1 MEQHINYITLGVAD
15 LAASHRFYRDVFGW
29 RETEDG
35 NEHIAFFQTGN
46 ALRLALFG
54 REALAQDA
62 QVSAQGSGFPNFTLA
77 HNVGSEAEVDA
88 LFAAF
93 AARNANIVKA
103 PQKVFWG
110 GYSGYIADPDGF
122 LWEIAFNPFCKHCA
136 EIRRPKP
143 PFSDSLKPL
152 IPTFHLRRHPCTP
165 KP

>member
-15 LAASHRFYRDVFGW
+15 LTASRRFYRDVFGW

-88 LFAAF
+88 LFATF

-122 LWEIAFNPFCKHCA
+122 LWEIAFNPF
-136 EIRRPKP
+136 
-143 PFSDSLKPL
+143 LQ
-152 IPTFHLRRHPCTP
+152 TLR
-165 KP
+165 

>member
-1 MEQHINYITLGVAD
+1 MEQHINYIALGVVD
-15 LAASHRFYRDVFGW
+15 LTASRRFYREVFGW

-35 NEHIAFFQTGN
+35 NDHIAFFQTGS

-77 HNVGSEAEVDA
+77 HNVGSEGEVDA

-93 AARNANIVKA
+93 AARNANTVKA

-122 LWEIAFNPFCKHCA
+122 LWEIAFNPF
-136 EIRRPKP
+136 
-143 PFSDSLKPL
+143 LQ
-152 IPTFHLRRHPCTP
+152 TLR
-165 KP
+165 

>member
-15 LAASHRFYRDVFGW
+15 LAASRRFYRDVFGW

-35 NEHIAFFQTGN
+35 NEHIAFFQMGS

-62 QVSAQGSGFPNFTLA
+62 QVSVQGSGFPSFTLA

-88 LFAAF
+88 LF

-122 LWEIAFNPFCKHCA
+122 LWEIAFNPF
-136 EIRRPKP
+136 
-143 PFSDSLKPL
+143 LQ
-152 IPTFHLRRHPCTP
+152 TLR
-165 KP
+165 